1 MPDPLPNLRWKR
13 VAPLALLLSA
23 CAAANVTV
31 TPAARPVAADPKPA
45 TCRIEFY
52 RTSMPDLAYDEI
64 ATIRVYAG
72 NDTDAEYRAAREQ
85 ACALGADAV
94 IVTTEPDAYHAVN
107 WTAFI
112 GMAVKFRLPSPLPGS

>member
-1 MPDPLPNLRWKR
+1 MLDHLSNSSWKR

-31 TPAARPVAADPKPA
+31 TPAERAVAASPKPA
-45 TCRIEFY
+45 NCRIEFY
-52 RTSMPDLAYDEI
+52 RTSVPDLAYDEI

-72 NDTDAEYRAAREQ
+72 NDTDAEYKAAREQ

-94 IVTTEPDAYHAVN
+94 IVKTEPDAYHAVN

-112 GMAVKFRLPSPLPGS
+112 GTAVKFRPFPTTPGS